1 MAVVKNT
8 KELFQRLTEAAGEGV
23 TECGWGVLGIR
34 NVFVGVTPSALVL
47 EFVTVSCK
55 TRELRRIPFEDLEL
69 VFAAGGDAST
79 PTLLKLNLQGAIGQ
93 ATSGTL
99 LVKVKGEKLLNI
111 IFNAMLRFHEN
122 HKAPFRI
129 AEYVSALKPELVKAP
144 EPADAG
150 EKFSMGGCMR
160 LFAILTGV
168 FSIVLA
174 LIIGLATGWE
184 ADTMIAGVGAGVIL
198 AAVFAPLGHW
208 MKRIISGMG

>member
-1 MAVVKNT
+1 MAIVKNT
-8 KELFQRLTEAAGEGV
+8 EELVQRLTEAAGEGV
-23 TECGWGVLGIR
+23 TECGWGMLGIR

-47 EFVTVSCK
+47 EFITVSYK
-55 TRELRRIPFEDLEL
+55 TRELRRIPFEELEL
-69 VFAAGGDAST
+69 VFAARGDAST

-111 IFNAMLRFHEN
+111 VFNVMPRFHEN
-122 HKAPFRI
+122 HRAPFRM
-129 AEYVSALKPELVKAP
+129 AEYVSALDPELVKAP
-144 EPADAG
+144 ELADAR

-168 FSIVLA
+168 LSIIFA
-174 LIIGLATGWE
+174 LIMGHVSGWE
-184 ADTMIAGVGAGVIL
+184 EGAMIAGGGMGVLL

-208 MKRIISGMG
+208 LKRIISGRG